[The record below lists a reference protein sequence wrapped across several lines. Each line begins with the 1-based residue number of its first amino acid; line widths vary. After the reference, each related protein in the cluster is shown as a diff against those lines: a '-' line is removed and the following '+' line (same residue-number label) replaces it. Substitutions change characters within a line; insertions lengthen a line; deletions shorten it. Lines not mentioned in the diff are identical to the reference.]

1 MFVHDCDSSVCEM
14 KVPFPFKF
22 IHSADLHLDSPIQ
35 IHEGRN
41 DGLRKLL
48 MDASLN
54 ALSKLCDFAIEEK
67 VDFIVLAGDI
77 YDGIERGARAQLSLR
92 RQLLRLQA
100 HGIAV
105 YMAFGNHDPVDS
117 GSDIAITWPDNLF
130 RFSIDPETFSLER
143 DGVQFGEITGVSF
156 KTREERRNL
165 AHLFPDSRSDLFSIA
180 VLHANVGGSQEHG
193 NYAPAALTD
202 LLGKGYDYW
211 ALGHIHKRSVL
222 SESPLVIYPGNIQG
236 LHMKPSE
243 RGLKGAELVEVS
255 AGRIT
260 HSFLPF
266 AQVVFD
272 LVTVDISG
280 FRTLNAVVDGCIEAL
295 RQKRH
300 EIGERPL
307 IARVDLV
314 GTVDDA
320 LEGLIDNIEAVHQ
333 ELLVEVSNMRP
344 IVQIDQL
351 DGHLIKDTSLED
363 LVGLSDVVGE
373 LLREFGEWRQDPDRL
388 VHFAPESDLRNAL
401 VARIK
406 KEGLGHTLIT
416 DVGDLDAAEALL
428 AELLGGGHG
437 R

>member
-1 MFVHDCDSSVCEM
+1 M

-22 IHSADLHLDSPIQ
+22 IHSADLHLDSPFR
-35 IHEGRN
+35 IHEGPE
-41 DGLRKLL
+41 DGLRNLL
-48 MDASLN
+48 MDASLR
-54 ALSKLCDFAIEEK
+54 AFSELCDFAIEKK
-67 VDFIVLAGDI
+67 VDFIVLAGDV
-77 YDGIERGARAQLSLR
+77 YDGIERGARAQLALR
-92 RQLLRLQA
+92 RQFLRLHA
-100 HGIAV
+100 NRIAV

-117 GSDIAITWPDNLF
+117 GSDLAITWPDNLIQF
-130 RFSIDPETFSLER
+130 PTDPETFPLER

-156 KTREERRNL
+156 GTREERRNL

-193 NYAPAALTD
+193 NYAPAGLTD

-255 AGRIT
+255 DDRIT
-260 HSFLPF
+260 HSFLPL

-280 FRTLNAVVDGCIEAL
+280 YQTLNAVVDGCVEAL

-307 IARVDLV
+307 IARVDLI
-314 GTVDDA
+314 GILDNA
-320 LEGLIDNIEAVHQ
+320 LDGLSNNIEAVWQ
-333 ELLVEVSNMRP
+333 ELVVEVNNMRP
-344 IVQIDQL
+344 TVHIDQL
-351 DGHLIKDTSLED
+351 DGHLIKDGRLED

-373 LLREFGEWRQDPDRL
+373 LLRELGEWRKDPDRL
-388 VHFAPESDLRNAL
+388 AKFATESELRNAL

-406 KEGLGHTLIT
+406 REGLGHTLIT
-416 DVGDLDAAEALL
+416 RASDLDAAEALL
-428 AELLGGGHG
+428 AELLGGGSHQ
-437 R
+437 

>member
-1 MFVHDCDSSVCEM
+1 MFVYDCNSSVCEM

-22 IHSADLHLDSPIQ
+22 IHSADLHLDSPFR

-41 DGLRKLL
+41 DGLREIL

-54 ALSKLCDFAIEEK
+54 AFSQLCDFAIEEK
-67 VDFIVLAGDI
+67 VDFIVLAGDV

-100 HGIAV
+100 HRIAV

-117 GSDIAITWPDNLF
+117 ASDLAISWPDNLF
-130 RFSIDPETFSLER
+130 RFSIDPETFPLER
-143 DGVQFGEITGVSF
+143 DGVQFGEITGVSY

-165 AHLFPDSRSDLFSIA
+165 AQLFPDSHSDLFSMA

-211 ALGHIHKRSVL
+211 ALGHIHKRNVL

-255 AGRIT
+255 AARIA
-260 HSFLPF
+260 HSFLPLS
-266 AQVVFD
+266 QVVFD

-280 FRTLNAVVDGCIEAL
+280 FRTLNAVVDGCVEVL
-295 RQKRH
+295 RQKH
-300 EIGERPL
+300 NEIGEKPL

-320 LEGLIDNIEAVHQ
+320 LEGLSDNIEAIQQ

-344 IVQIDQL
+344 TVHIDQL
-351 DGHLIKDTSLED
+351 DGHLIKGSSLEE

-373 LLREFGEWRQDPDRL
+373 LLREFGDWRLDADRIAN
-388 VHFAPESDLRNAL
+388 FAPESELRNAL

-406 KEGLGHTLIT
+406 KEGLGYTLKST
-416 DVGDLDAAEALL
+416 PGDLDAAEALL
-428 AELLGGGHG
+428 AELLGGGSQK
-437 R
+437 